1 MKIIITSLL
10 VVILS
15 SAQAMDKTRILVI
28 TGGHTYEQESFR
40 KMWDSFNELEVHYAE
55 HPNANDLYAL
65 EKMKR
70 IDVLVFYDMVQE
82 ITPDQKQALVNLLQT
97 GKGMVFLHH
106 SLASYQEWDHFF
118 DIVGGRYLLKA
129 QTLMNNSYPA
139 STYQHDV
146 NIPVNIVKKDHP
158 ITKGLKNWTL
168 YDEGYG
174 NIVVKPDV
182 TVLLTTDHPASSREL
197 VWCHKLYNAR
207 IVTIQPGHD
216 HHAYEDKNY
225 QKLLIQAIEWAKN
238 SKTPSQ

>member
-1 MKIIITSLL
+1 MKAIIISFLL
-10 VVILS
+10 VISS

-28 TGGHTYEQESFR
+28 TGGHKYEQEAFN
-40 KMWDSFNELEVHYAE
+40 KMWSSFNDLEVQYAE
-55 HPNANDLYAL
+55 HPNANDLYAS

-70 IDVLVFYDMVQE
+70 VDVLVFYDMVQQ
-82 ITPDQKQALVNLLQT
+82 ITPAQKQALVKLLQA
-97 GKGMVFLHH
+97 GKGMIFLHH

-118 DIVGGRYLLKA
+118 DIVGGRYLFDA
-129 QTLMNNSYPA
+129 QTLMNKSYPA

-146 NIPVNIVKKDHP
+146 NIPVTIVKKDHP

-168 YDEGYG
+168 FDEVYG

-182 TVLLTTDHPASSREL
+182 TLLLTTDHPESSREL
-197 VWCHKLYNAR
+197 VWCHTLYNAR

-225 QKLLIQAIEWAKN
+225 QKLLIQAIKWAKN
-238 SKTPSQ
+238 P